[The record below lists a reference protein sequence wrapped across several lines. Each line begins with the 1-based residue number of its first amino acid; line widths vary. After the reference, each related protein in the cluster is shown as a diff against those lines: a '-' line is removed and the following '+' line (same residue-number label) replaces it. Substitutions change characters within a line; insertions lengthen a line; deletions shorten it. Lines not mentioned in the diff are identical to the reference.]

1 VSPRFRTGLVVA
13 ALAALAAV
21 VVAGAAVLSAE
32 ELPPPPRPQAQPKP
46 QQGTPPL
53 VLDLGLRTDGEARD
67 LRRAAELYAD
77 DRRRE
82 AAAIFARSD
91 SLEAKIGLAF
101 ARWPGTLER
110 VEQLGALYP
119 RSALAQLHV
128 GLARVWAGRAGARE
142 AWREARDA
150 EPDTLY
156 AVRASTLLFPRE
168 FAPDLPVFV
177 AEAPFPQELA
187 ELPPARQFERLR
199 QGAHAPFDSR
209 VGLVW
214 RLHYG
219 IALQRLGRPISAR
232 RVYEE
237 AATRYPD
244 DPEALVAAA
253 VGRFAKERPEAA
265 FSRLGPLSRRFP
277 RAATVRFHLGLLLLW
292 GRQVDGAKRQL
303 RLAERAQ
310 PGSRLAE
317 QARRYLQELE
327 KIGTG

>member
-1 VSPRFRTGLVVA
+1 VTARTRTGVVVA

-21 VVAGAAVLSAE
+21 VVVGAAVLSAE
-32 ELPPPPRPQAQPKP
+32 ELPPPAGPQAQPKP
-46 QQGTPPL
+46 LAGAPPL
-53 VLDLGLRTDGEARD
+53 VLDLGLRTDDEAGD
-67 LRRAAELYAD
+67 LRRAAELYEQG
-77 DRRRE
+77 RRRQ

-91 SLEAKIGLAF
+91 SLEAKLGLAF

-110 VEQLGALYP
+110 VEQLGALFP

-128 GLARVWAGRAGARE
+128 GVARVWAGRAGATE

-156 AVRASTLLFPRE
+156 SVRASSFLHPK

-177 AEAPFPQELA
+177 PEAPFPPELA
-187 ELPPARQFERLR
+187 ELPPARQLERLR
-199 QGAHAPFDSR
+199 DGARSFTGR
-209 VGLVW
+209 KGLAW

-219 IALQRLGRPISAR
+219 IALQRLGRPVSAR

-237 AATRYPD
+237 AAKRYPAE
-244 DPEALVAAA
+244 PEALAAAA
-253 VGRFAKERPEAA
+253 VARFAKERPEAA
-265 FSRLGPLSRRFP
+265 FSRLGPLSGRFP

-292 GRQVDGAKRQL
+292 SSQVDEAKRQL
-303 RLAERAQ
+303 RLAEDAGAT
-310 PGSRLAE
+310 GSRLAG

-327 KIGTG
+327 KAGGTG